1 MKHSLVETAK
11 TVLIVVLVISL
22 TLLFAASIPTNTIQN
37 TPWMST
43 VLSPLA
49 SVLGLPAAEL
59 AYVADTQSV
68 QSAAQPI
75 TISICNSSGRHT
87 AQWDFDALDGAYE
100 TLGSLLGQALETAE
114 PFSLVRQF
122 LLTQALT
129 RPSVCFDYGFSL
141 PAVLAAS
148 WLDTEL
154 AQETPDSI
162 RYILTLEEEQ
172 VFLYLQ
178 GTASYRA
185 VTRVDPV
192 KFSTLLEQF
201 PADGSQFA
209 FETQSHLAPLS
220 ILPGTVPVVRAA
232 QTQSLCTSRYIET
245 LANDLG
251 FNPYDDSR
259 YTDSADVTHFSEPG
273 GSLQISADG
282 QIRFTATTERITASG
297 SSLESLVEKAR
308 SLLSL
313 AVDST
318 TTGARLYLSGIT
330 QTEEQTVCTFDYVLG
345 GIPVR
350 WHDGPGAEVTFV
362 GQTVTGLQVR
372 AVSFTYTGQNQRL
385 LPPVQAAAVLQ
396 KDGSLQLQYH
406 VSAAGEAAVGW
417 AK

>member
-1 MKHSLVETAK
+1 MKHSWAEAGKTA
-11 TVLIVVLVISL
+11 LIVVLLISL

-49 SVLGLPAAEL
+49 SVLGLPGAEL

-68 QSAAQPI
+68 QSAAQPM

-87 AQWDFDALDGAYE
+87 AQWNFVALDMAYE

-114 PFSLVRQF
+114 PFASSRQF

-141 PAVLAAS
+141 PAALTAS

-154 AQETPDSI
+154 AQETPDST

-178 GTASYRA
+178 GVSCYRA
-185 VTRVDPV
+185 ATRVDPALFTALV
-192 KFSTLLEQF
+192 EQF
-201 PADGSQFA
+201 SADGSQFA
-209 FETQSHLAPLS
+209 FEAQSHLADLS
-220 ILPGTVPVVRAA
+220 ILPGTVPAVRAA
-232 QTQSLCTSRYIET
+232 QIQSLCSSRYIET
-245 LANDLG
+245 LAGDLG

-259 YTDSADVTHFSEPG
+259 YTDSSDVTHFSEPG

-282 QIRFTATTERITASG
+282 KIRFTATTDRITASG

-308 SLLSL
+308 GLLSL

-330 QTEEQTVCTFDYVLG
+330 QSEEETVCTFDYVLD

-350 WHDGPGAEVTFV
+350 WYDGPGAEVTFV
-362 GQTVTGLQVR
+362 GKTVTGLQVN
-372 AVSFTYTGQNQRL
+372 AVSFNYTGREQWL
-385 LPPVQAAAVLQ
+385 LPPAQAASILE
-396 KDGSLQLQYH
+396 KGGSLQLQYH

>member
-1 MKHSLVETAK
+1 MKRSWIEAGK
-11 TVLIVVLVISL
+11 TVLIVVLMISL

-68 QSAAQPI
+68 QSAAQPL

-87 AQWDFDALDGAYE
+87 AQWDFAALDGAYE

-114 PFSLVRQF
+114 PFSSSRQF

-141 PAVLAAS
+141 PAVLTAS
-148 WLDTEL
+148 WLDMEL
-154 AQETPDSI
+154 AQETPDST
-162 RYILTLEEEQ
+162 RYILALEEEQ
-172 VFLYLQ
+172 VYLYLQ
-178 GTASYRA
+178 GTTCYRA
-185 VTRVDPV
+185 ATRVDPA
-192 KFSTLLEQF
+192 KFSALLEQF

-209 FETQSHLAPLS
+209 FEAQSHLAPLS
-220 ILPGTVPVVRAA
+220 IVPGAVPAVRAA
-232 QTQSLCTSRYIET
+232 QTQSLCNSRYIET

-282 QIRFTATTERITASG
+282 RIRFAATTERITASG

-318 TTGARLYLSGIT
+318 TSGARLYLSGIT
-330 QTEEQTVCTFDYVLG
+330 RSEEETVCTFDYVLN

-350 WHDGPGAEVTFV
+350 WHDGPGAEVTFT

-372 AVSFTYTGQNQRL
+372 AVSFIYTGQNQRL
-385 LPPVQAAAVLQ
+385 LPPVQAAAVLP
-396 KDGSLQLQYH
+396 KNSSLQLQYH
-406 VSAAGEAAVGW
+406 VSPSGEAAIGW